1 MRASQTEFRSIRQ
14 GCTLVS
20 LVQDMHSSIP
30 KYRITSG
37 IIFPF
42 NISHDLVLICLT
54 KSAMIGFKEV
64 RKLKETTNMPT
75 EPELENM
82 SVNLWRTVYQT
93 YARFK
98 NGMDQVLGEY
108 SLTMEQ
114 YLVLTT
120 IKYHDAPMRITDVA
134 NWLERST
141 NSVTMIVDRM
151 VKAGLLRRVRDRR
164 DRRTVNVFLT
174 SKAENAI
181 KAANPA
187 AWEYMQ
193 LGMSP
198 LSYKDKDALGSLL
211 KTLNYKLLEYL
222 NPGADVQGMLKSD
235 SKQQDYVMKQ
245 WRKQPW
251 LAASKAKRRG
261 TKIRKTR

>member
-1 MRASQTEFRSIRQ
+1 
-14 GCTLVS
+14 
-20 LVQDMHSSIP
+20 
-30 KYRITSG
+30 
-37 IIFPF
+37 
-42 NISHDLVLICLT
+42 
-54 KSAMIGFKEV
+54 
-64 RKLKETTNMPT
+64 MPT
-75 EPELENM
+75 EAELENL
-82 SVNLWRTVYQT
+82 SVSLWRNLYQT
-93 YARFK
+93 YTRFK

-108 SLTMEQ
+108 ALTMEQ

-120 IKYHDAPMRITDVA
+120 IKYHDPPMRITDVA
-134 NWLERST
+134 SWLERST

-174 SKAENAI
+174 SKAENAM
-181 KAANPA
+181 KAANPS

-198 LSYKDKDALGSLL
+198 LSYKDKDALAGLL

-222 NPGADVQGMLKSD
+222 TPGADVDGMLKSD

-251 LAASKAKRRG
+251 LATSKAKRRG
-261 TKIRKTR
+261 TKTRKTR

>member
-1 MRASQTEFRSIRQ
+1 M
-14 GCTLVS
+14 
-20 LVQDMHSSIP
+20 IP
-30 KYRITSG
+30 LNKY
-37 IIFPF
+37 
-42 NISHDLVLICLT
+42 
-54 KSAMIGFKEV
+54 
-64 RKLKETTNMPT
+64 RKLKETLDMPT
-75 EPELENM
+75 DSDLENL

-93 YARFK
+93 YTRFK
-98 NGMDQVLGEY
+98 NGMDQVLSEQG
-108 SLTMEQ
+108 LTMEQ

-120 IKYHDAPMRITDVA
+120 IKYHDPPMRITDVA
-134 NWLERST
+134 SWLERST

-174 SKAENAI
+174 SKAETAI

-193 LGMSP
+193 QGMSP
-198 LSYKDKDALGSLL
+198 LSYKDKHALASLL
-211 KTLNYKLLEYL
+211 KTLNFKLLEYL

-235 SKQQDYVMKQ
+235 SKQQNYVMKQ

-251 LAASKAKRRG
+251 LATSKAKRRA
-261 TKIRKTR
+261 TKTRKTR